1 MNAGQKPVIWKGET
15 MDKKDNRPLEQ
26 GQTPE
31 MEKQPDGTTAEPFVP
46 LQADGAQ
53 SQAQEQEA
61 AAKPDDLTPAPK
73 TEINIVEIENEPKN
87 KHAKRKAGNKADTVR
102 TDGKISFASGLNFYK
117 LFWIF
122 FIGSFIGVVVEVIFC
137 LIVDH
142 RYESRSG
149 VIYGPFNPVYGFG
162 AVVITL
168 ALYWLRNK
176 RDIWVFLCGGIIG
189 AAFEYVCSWYQ
200 ETFLGTVSWDYS
212 GSFLNIGGRTNLMY
226 ALFWGLL
233 SIAWLKFIY
242 PFMSR
247 MIEKIPNWLGRGLTW
262 VLVIFMSV
270 NCLISAAAVNRMSA
284 RYEGVPARSGF
295 DVFLDQAYPDEFLTQ
310 IYTHMAYSDGTGTD
324 EKVKGKDSG
333 ESGKKENL
341 SSSDASTVSSAD
353 GSAQ

>member
-1 MNAGQKPVIWKGET
+1 
-15 MDKKDNRPLEQ
+15 MDKKENLPL
-26 GQTPE
+26 
-31 MEKQPDGTTAEPFVP
+31 
-46 LQADGAQ
+46 
-53 SQAQEQEA
+53 AQEQAPETEMQSPDQPEVSAGQPDEGIQMEA
-61 AAKPDDLTPAPK
+61 QRQEERRNPEDTLPEQK
-73 TEINIVEIENEPKN
+73 TEINIVEIENEPKK
-87 KHAKRKAGNKADTVR
+87 KHMKNKAGNKAETEHGS
-102 TDGKISFASGLNFYK
+102 GKISFAAGLNFYK

-122 FIGSFIGVVVEVIFC
+122 FIGSFIGVIVEVIFC

-176 RDIWVFLCGGIIG
+176 RDIWVFLCGGVIG

-212 GSFLNIGGRTNLMY
+212 GSFLNIGGRTNLLY

-233 SIAWLKFIY
+233 SIVWLKFIF

-262 VLVIFMSV
+262 VLVIFMAF

-284 RYEGVPARSGF
+284 RYEGIPARNGF
-295 DVFLDQAYPDEFLTQ
+295 DMFLDQAYPDEFLTQ

-324 EKVKGKDSG
+324 EKL
-333 ESGKKENL
+333 KENKPAEDEKPTL
-341 SSSDASTVSSAD
+341 PPAYIGTSAD
-353 GSAQ
+353 KPAE

>member
-1 MNAGQKPVIWKGET
+1 MRLRRGET
-15 MDKKDNRPLEQ
+15 MEHGSSKQEKTQQ
-26 GQTPE
+26 GKQLPE
-31 MEKQPDGTTAEPFVP
+31 ESAEIQVDENIDRIIEETRQDAAGTNAGVP
-46 LQADGAQ
+46 
-53 SQAQEQEA
+53 ER
-61 AAKPDDLTPAPK
+61 LTP
-73 TEINIVEIENEPKN
+73 EINIIGIEKQEKKKFAKMKAAN
-87 KHAKRKAGNKADTVR
+87 KKEK
-102 TDGKISFASGLNFYK
+102 KIDEHNTSFAYGLNFYK

-162 AVVITL
+162 AVVITM

-176 RDIWVFLCGGIIG
+176 RDIWVFICGGLLG

-212 GSFLNIGGRTNLMY
+212 NSFMNINGRTNLMY

-247 MIEKIPNWLGRGLTW
+247 LIEKIPNKIGKGLTW
-262 VLVIFMSV
+262 VLVIFMAL

-284 RYEGVPARSGF
+284 RYEGVPARSSF
-295 DVFLDQAYPDEFLTQ
+295 DVFLDRTYPDEFLTK
-310 IYTHMAYSDGTGTD
+310 IYTHMAYSDGTGTE
-324 EKVKGKDSG
+324 EKLNPPKDG
-333 ESGKKENL
+333 EPAGGSLNTSAAD
-341 SSSDASTVSSAD
+341 SSSAPLS
-353 GSAQ
+353 